1 MARTTRRA
9 VGRIH
14 RLPGG
19 LPGSPGKS
27 GSRHVSLGDLVSA
40 PDSGASKAA
49 STIIIAA
56 VESGWDAGSVGLQK
70 ASVLSTGAVL
80 FGAVVDIR
88 RSRRSRRRACG
99 GTTAALPGRRVVLT
113 AAAGA
118 VEPVASCRRSAP
130 SGTRTGLCLRAR
142 QKKQLRVGSWAGSA
156 QGPFPSALPG
166 SATVFGCFC
175 HRPDAPT
182 CHAQRGHPANLAAES
197 VASARPDRCQKA
209 AARGHGALA
218 RLRALSRGLCLARSL

>member
-80 FGAVVDIR
+80 FGAVVELEGVEGVEGER
-88 RSRRSRRRACG
+88 
-99 GTTAALPGRRVVLT
+99 
-113 AAAGA
+113 AAA
-118 VEPVASCRRSAP
+118 PLRH
-130 SGTRTGLCLRAR
+130 CLA
-142 QKKQLRVGSWAGSA
+142 AGS
-156 QGPFPSALPG
+156 S
-166 SATVFGCFC
+166 
-175 HRPDAPT
+175 
-182 CHAQRGHPANLAAES
+182 
-197 VASARPDRCQKA
+197 
-209 AARGHGALA
+209 
-218 RLRALSRGLCLARSL
+218 